1 MVGGVMVGD
10 DGRRGD
16 GRVGRVMVGGVMVG
30 IWWEEGW
37 R

>member
-1 MVGGVMVGD
+1 MVGD